1 MWKGWGVLIWPQLAR
16 VYRLPISKTLHFVG
30 NAHFKNLAF
39 CDFVLARSKLDVAHN
54 VFPIEVKSGKNA
66 SHRSLDKFVE
76 KFRSYVAKPYL
87 LWMKDRKT
95 QDGVEYLPI
104 YMAPCLAEE
113 GL

>member
-1 MWKGWGVLIWPQLAR
+1 MI
-16 VYRLPISKTLHFVG
+16 TG
-30 NAHFKNLAF
+30 NAAFQAEDVARLGRLDLASACASVPSPYFKNLAF

-76 KFRSYVAKPYL
+76 KFRSYVAKLYL
-87 LWMKDRKT
+87 LWMKDRKI

-104 YMAPCLAEE
+104 YMAPCLAEG